1 MKKRSEFYAACA
13 GFSLLELLTVL
24 LMLGVL
30 AGIVGPAIG
39 KFMAGL
45 EFRKQVGGIM
55 ANIRTVRL
63 QAIVSGRDI
72 KMSLRDNDLLL
83 DLGREEQE
91 VKELDLDA
99 ESELSL
105 EPELVIFT
113 PQATATPAVLSLTVG
128 DRSRT
133 INLDPLTALPVIR

>member
-1 MKKRSEFYAACA
+1 MKKRYEPDGGCA

-55 ANIRTVRL
+55 ANIRAVRL
-63 QAIVSGRDI
+63 QAIVSGREI
-72 KMSLRDNDLLL
+72 KMSLQDNDLLL
-83 DLGREEQE
+83 DMGREEQE

-113 PQATATPAVLSLTVG
+113 PQATATPAALSLTVG
-128 DRSRT
+128 SRSRT